1 MSLDEGSILF
11 TSSSFPLTTS
21 PGGVD
26 SNRYSFEDFYDV
38 AESDEAEE
46 PHGSWKPNM
55 NESESIKLLR
65 DENKK
70 VREELEVAENQ
81 IAEFQAAM
89 PPIYDELESKTNEIQ
104 YLQDALES
112 SQRKYEIL
120 HERQKK
126 LEMKMTWTDQTMQE
140 QLNLISDETS
150 AEVEGIKERLLKE
163 VNRLKKELSIE
174 SHERNVLVNDLV
186 MVKQQ
191 LSKLRKAKDDER
203 EAYILN
209 TAELERASRDA
220 NREKHKLRITVE
232 DMREHIFGLEYELE
246 KQKVLVAEKEQLLQT
261 RDEELFN
268 KSRRNSEQDKR
279 PSCSAT
285 ILPDNLAVEL
295 SHNENVI
302 KQIRQEKMNAEDDL
316 AEFKEQLENTLEL
329 VENAYSNISPDSA
342 SGEGKLLL
350 GKAIAQTREFL
361 GLPPL
366 PEEAAPNNG
375 AEDARESIDD
385 LNIFDDKALTLE
397 RNEIGTGLDE
407 VDVLNLS
414 TEENASEISYEEPV
428 EPKESPK
435 VDQME
440 EFKVEVVKE
449 VAKMKQVLLKE
460 FQQLAQEHLR
470 TSVVEE
476 TIMDTIH
483 NSTQNSTKAVIDW
496 MEKDRKSVAQ
506 AQELENSTEME
517 RLKIAFQTSLED
529 QQKKSGVIVER
540 LRKKMADLELALKNS
555 EVEVETLRKHRQ
567 KDAAEKLRLKSQ
579 IRNNKVDELKIAAV
593 VQEYLP
599 SPFSAEEEVK
609 RVHRLNTL
617 AGIPINDQRACVIKF
632 LQTYS
637 KPSEWKTIQDYQLHT
652 TTYIFNF
659 DETMWKTRISF
670 LYPFVNYMTQV
681 IGVNKKNLGSLF
693 VILPTSTVAMKISRL
708 SNSFCK
714 ILDTLQTHDSNGLW
728 NYIYIFLDNVST
740 HYGNIKRYVGSR
752 TRTMKNR
759 EGRRRPV
766 FSTGAHAFPRSMTDS
781 ALRTTTSVPTWEED
795 NKISGA
801 SASARFASEGERPIA
816 RSLFLGK
823 GSGGR
828 KLADYPLNSV
838 Y

>member
-232 DMREHIFGLEYELE
+232 DMREHICGLESELE

-261 RDEELFN
+261 REEDLLN
-268 KSRRNSEQDKR
+268 KTRKNYALDKST
-279 PSCSAT
+279 SCRAT
-285 ILPDNLAVEL
+285 ILHDNLAAEL
-295 SHNENVI
+295 SHSENI
-302 KQIRQEKMNAEDDL
+302 ITQLRQEKMNTEDDL
-316 AEFKEQLENTLEL
+316 AEFKEQLEKTLEL
-329 VENAYSNISPDSA
+329 VESAYTNISPGNE
-342 SGEGKLLL
+342 SGKGKLLL
-350 GKAIAQTREFL
+350 QKAIAQTREFL
-361 GLPPL
+361 GLPPI
-366 PEEAAPNNG
+366 PEENASDNDKENTP
-375 AEDARESIDD
+375 ESIDD
-385 LNIFDDKALTLE
+385 INLFDDRALILE
-397 RNEIGTGLDE
+397 QNLIGAGWDE
-407 VDVLNLS
+407 VDLLNLS
-414 TEENASEISYEEPV
+414 TEEKASEIIDEASV
-428 EPKESPK
+428 EPEQSPG
-435 VDQME
+435 VDQMQ
-440 EFKVEVVKE
+440 EFKVEVFKE
-449 VAKMKQVLLKE
+449 VTNMKQVLLKE

-470 TSVVEE
+470 PSMAEE
-476 TIMDTIH
+476 TIMNTIQ
-483 NSTQNSTKAVIDW
+483 NSTQDSAKAVIDW
-496 MEKDRKSVAQ
+496 MERDRRSVAE
-506 AQELENSTEME
+506 AHESENATEMQ
-517 RLKIAFQTSLED
+517 RLKTTFQSSLDD
-529 QQKKSGVIVER
+529 QQKKSEVTVGR
-540 LRKKMADLELALKNS
+540 LRKKMADLEHALKNS
-555 EVEVETLRKHRQ
+555 EVEVETLRKHRL

-579 IRNNKVDELKIAAV
+579 FRNKVDELKVAAV
-593 VQEYLP
+593 VQEILP
-599 SPFSAEEEVK
+599 ELCYKEEDVMQ
-609 RVHRLNTL
+609 VHRLNTMDRL
-617 AGIPINDQRACVIKF
+617 SIDVQRACVTKF

-637 KPSEWKTIQDYQLHT
+637 KPSEWKTVPDYQLHT
-652 TTYIFNF
+652 TTYIFDF
-659 DETMWKTRISF
+659 EGISWKTRISF

-681 IGVNKKNLGSLF
+681 IGVNKKNLGSVF
-693 VILPTSTVAMKISRL
+693 VILPTSTVTMKISRL
-708 SNSFCK
+708 SNSFSK
-714 ILDTLQTHDSNGLW
+714 ILETLLTHNSNSLW

-752 TRTMKNR
+752 TRTAKHGEDR
-759 EGRRRPV
+759 EKQTIKQVPMLEGVLRPTMV
-766 FSTGAHAFPRSMTDS
+766 E
-781 ALRTTTSVPTWEED
+781 PTWEED
-795 NKISGA
+795 NKNSGAGASGRFANISGRRM
-801 SASARFASEGERPIA
+801 SGLLFMER
-816 RSLFLGK
+816 RS
-823 GSGGR
+823 SCR
-828 KLADYPLNSV
+828 KHAEYPLKAV
-838 Y
+838 F

>member
-1 MSLDEGSILF
+1 MALDE
-11 TSSSFPLTTS
+11 SSLLVHPASVPLNTS

-26 SNRYSFEDFYDV
+26 LNNRHSFEDFYDV
-38 AESDEAEE
+38 AESEEADDPEE
-46 PHGSWKPNM
+46 SWKPNM

-65 DENKK
+65 AENKK
-70 VREELEVAENQ
+70 LRQELEAAEDQ
-81 IAEFQAAM
+81 LAEYKAAIS
-89 PPIYDELESKTNEIQ
+89 PIYDELESKTSEIQ
-104 YLQDALES
+104 YLQTTLES
-112 SQRKYEIL
+112 SQKKYEIL

-126 LEMKMTWTDQTMQE
+126 LELKMTWTDQDMQE

-150 AEVEGIKERLLKE
+150 AEVEGIKERLFIEL
-163 VNRLKKELSIE
+163 NRLKKELSTE
-174 SHERNVLVNDLV
+174 SHERDVLVNDLV

-209 TAELERASRDA
+209 SAELERASRNA

-232 DMREHIFGLEYELE
+232 DMREYIFGLESELE
-246 KQKVLVAEKEQLLQT
+246 KQKEMVAEKEQLLQT
-261 RDEELFN
+261 REEELFN
-268 KSRRNSEQDKR
+268 KSRKNSALEKR

-302 KQIRQEKMNAEDDL
+302 TQIRQEKMNAEDDL
-316 AEFKEQLENTLEL
+316 AEYKEQLENTLVL
-329 VENAYSNISPDSA
+329 VENAYSNISPDSV

-366 PEEAAPNNG
+366 PEE
-375 AEDARESIDD
+375 DTRESIDD
-385 LNIFDDKALTLE
+385 SNILDDKALILE

-407 VDVLNLS
+407 VVVLNLFS
-414 TEENASEISYEEPV
+414 EQNASEISYEEPV

-440 EFKVEVVKE
+440 EFKVELVKE
-449 VAKMKQVLLKE
+449 VANMKQDLIKE

-496 MEKDRKSVAQ
+496 MEKDRKNVAL
-506 AQELENSTEME
+506 AQEVENSTEME
-517 RLKIAFQTSLED
+517 RLKMAFQTSLED
-529 QQKKSGVIVER
+529 QQKKSGIIVER

-599 SPFSAEEEVK
+599 SPFSTEEEAK

-752 TRTMKNR
+752 TKSMKHR

-766 FSTGAHAFPRSMTDS
+766 FSTGPHAFPRSMTDS
-781 ALRTTTSVPTWEED
+781 ALRTTTSVPMWEED

-816 RSLFLGK
+816 RSLFLEK
-823 GSGGR
+823 GPGGR